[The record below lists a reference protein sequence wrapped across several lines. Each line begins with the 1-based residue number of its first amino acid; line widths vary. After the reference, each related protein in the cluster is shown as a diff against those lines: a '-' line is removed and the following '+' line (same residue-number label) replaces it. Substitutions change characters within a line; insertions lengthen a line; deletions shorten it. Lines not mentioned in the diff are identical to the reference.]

1 MSQTFKLL
9 LSFASY
15 QGKKVK
21 QLNNQHSLH
30 SIIDQWSEVET
41 DQGGK
46 G

>member
-1 MSQTFKLL
+1 MSQTLELL

-21 QLNNQHSLH
+21 LNNQHILY
-30 SIIDQWSEVET
+30 SIIHQWSEVET